1 MIVSWDRIMCRSI
14 KQEVLTMK
22 EIVNVQGMSCMNCV
36 KSIERSVGQLDGV
49 NEVNVKLDDA

>member
-1 MIVSWDRIMCRSI
+1 
-14 KQEVLTMK
+14 MK